1 LKILIKKWLKRK
13 LFYQYICIVPTSSVQ
28 GLKTIR
34 LECGVWGVV
43 KWRGKT
49 PGGDL
54 CLAGC
59 NESRFSYLLPSNLGL
74 IYYLGSHI
82 FFTSNLSLIFYI
94 GKNLHNFKLRFN
106 LLSRFLYRLH
116 FKPRFNLFS
125 RFSYLLH
132 FKPKFNLLYRF
143 VYLYNLKPRFNLFLG
158 FYHRGSHNF
167 RSWIAC
173 IIYSWLPQRIR
184 L

>member
-1 LKILIKKWLKRK
+1 VRGCKVEGEDAGGGGNIFLSEMSRIVNLIWDE
-13 LFYQYICIVPTSSVQ
+13 SS
-28 GLKTIR
+28 
-34 LECGVWGVV
+34 
-43 KWRGKT
+43 
-49 PGGDL
+49 DL